1 MVEEIER
8 DNSGDISIHL
18 AAPEMIRSWSH
29 GEVTKPETINYR
41 SFKPEITRVSFAT
54 VAAWK

>member
-29 GEVTKPETINYR
+29 GEVTKPAHPLQGR
-41 SFKPEITRVSFAT
+41 HLRPLRR
-54 VAAWK
+54 